1 MLFSNTIVGLV
12 AVSIAGVSALG
23 VAQPAVT
30 ATSSPFK
37 VSVGADG
44 LTYTPNNIIAEVGTQ
59 IEFSFFPKVCVISP
73 QYFASLLTQL

>member
-12 AVSIAGVSALG
+12 AVAVAGVSALG
-23 VAQPAVT
+23 VAQPVVT

-44 LTYTPNNIIAEVGTQ
+44 FTYTPNNIIAEVGTQ
-59 IEFSFFPKVCVISP
+59 IEFSFFPKVC
-73 QYFASLLTQL
+73 ASTQTKFSAHC